1 MCGDGGGTKQEFAQS
16 ARFAGVARNLWG
28 DYKDRFVP
36 VQRQLAGALL
46 ADGVDA
52 NHQADAAADTVDKA
66 FEAQEQ
72 GFDLDLSRRGLALTP
87 EQRVAS
93 DRQFDLGR
101 ASALVA
107 NRNAVRQG
115 VLDTDTA
122 LVGGGTLSSAGRG
135 IQMGG

>member
-16 ARFAGVARNLWG
+16 ARFAGVARNLWD
-28 DYKDRFVP
+28 DYQQRFAP
-36 VQRQLAGALL
+36 VQRTLANTLL
-46 ADGVDA
+46 MDGLDA
-52 NHQADAAADTVDKA
+52 NRQADAAADTVGKA
-66 FEAQEQ
+66 FDAQRA
-72 GFDLDLSRRGLALTP
+72 GFDLDSSRRGLVLTP
-87 EQRVAS
+87 EQRTAA